1 MWTTECLPGTPW
13 VNKHIIQSTRGNIS
27 LPGHGSIIRLKRFI
41 RLVAIEYYIDQ
52 QKLGFFKKLCG
63 IPTDCLTKQLF
74 LCRLKLYA
82 VRDYNHQLRFIP
94 DIFRSL
100 TKCKLVNNSS
110 DYLKNSTFSSK

>member
-52 QKLGFFKKLCG
+52 QKLGFFKKTVWNTNRLLNKTV
-63 IPTDCLTKQLF
+63 ISMQTKIICSQ
-74 LCRLKLYA
+74 RL
-82 VRDYNHQLRFIP
+82 
-94 DIFRSL
+94 
-100 TKCKLVNNSS
+100 
-110 DYLKNSTFSSK
+110 